1 MLAKMTALEEEAW
14 KIGVKEAH
22 SQKRIVPAAQS
33 VEMMNFIRRNSKKL
47 GDSIPWI
54 AAYNNGVNIEIGIQ
68 TVLEM

>member
-1 MLAKMTALEEEAW
+1 MKMTMLEEEAW

-33 VEMMNFIRRNSKKL
+33 VEMMEFIKRNSKKL

-54 AAYNNGVNIEIGIQ
+54 AAYNNGVAIEVGVQ